1 MYDDPAIVDSTSTGF
16 SNPAIWQSQVIDTDA
31 LKSQTISFHFW
42 WTDVSI
48 TWYLWQSNVI
58 TLGPRS
64 SPPWDDIT
72 ATVRAIDP
80 AWVDP
85 VIGDPLSSHV
95 LGIINW
101 SGRYL
106 LLGWSAANW
115 AGVVGPQLRVV
126 LRRNK
131 R

>member
-1 MYDDPAIVDSTSTGF
+1 MTDDPVIFDSAL
-16 SNPAIWQSQVIDTDA
+16 PAFTQTATKQSQIIDTDA
-31 LKSQTISFHFW
+31 FKSDTVSFHFW

-48 TWYLWQSNVI
+48 TWYLWTSNNSD
-58 TLGPRS
+58 LPWL
-64 SPPWDDIT
+64 SPPWQDIT
-72 ATVRAIDP
+72 VATRIVDP

-85 VIGDPLSSHV
+85 VIGDPLSSHI
-95 LGIINW
+95 LGMVQW
-101 SGRYL
+101 PGRYL

-115 AGVVGPQLRVV
+115 AGIVGPQLRVT